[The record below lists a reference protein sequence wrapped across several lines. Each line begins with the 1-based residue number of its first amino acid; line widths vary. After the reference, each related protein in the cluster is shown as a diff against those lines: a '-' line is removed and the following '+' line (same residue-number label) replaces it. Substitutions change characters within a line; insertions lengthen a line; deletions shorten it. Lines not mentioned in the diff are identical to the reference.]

1 MVGFLVCFCL
11 FDSSKSKNKVVFWRH
26 QSTDA
31 QHCLMSSWPLAAGL
45 LGQDERSHPVP
56 KLGSFPSCWL
66 IETNTAVQYRIRP
79 EQAFLLAYSF
89 SVCGED
95 KLLVS
100 SRIFTFCLH
109 QTQNIVCWIV
119 PGTSAISNWTANTLG
134 LTSNSITWS
143 LQGFPESL
151 THRGDDDSP
160 GYLFTLMM
168 FI

>member
-31 QHCLMSSWPLAAGL
+31 QHCLMSCWPLAAGL

-56 KLGSFPSCWL
+56 KIGSFPSCWL

-79 EQAFLLAYSF
+79 EQAFLPAYSF

-100 SRIFTFCLH
+100 SRIFTFRLR

-119 PGTSAISNWTANTLG
+119 PGTSAISNWIANTLG
-134 LTSNSITWS
+134 LASNSITWS

-160 GYLFTLMM
+160 GYLFTFIM